1 MSRNV
6 IPIKVLAGPIV
17 GKANLK
23 AAALGHCFAFDY
35 ADGVCH
41 WANLKGSLVVI
52 AETKSG

>member
-35 ADGVCH
+35 ADSVFH
-41 WANLKGSLVVI
+41 
-52 AETKSG
+52 